1 MTALRDDPPAVSNT
15 PVAERVL
22 FNHLRALG
30 LALALLCTALPC
42 HASRWIEIGNAGV
55 STDKVLLDADSIEKL
70 DNFRLANVMTL
81 SSAPQTNVN
90 NITYDR
96 RVRKVAFNC
105 GDRTL
110 QSVQVIAYLGEKRV
124 GASPENTNWRTS
136 MKPVGADAMNNRAL
150 SMVCAAA
157 VSGAAPVAEKPKS
170 VSGSGIVVDGVGD
183 ILTAS
188 HVVSHCK
195 SVTVKTATSKLFDAS
210 VFGVDPK
217 NDLAI
222 LKIAYDA
229 PLGEPARFR
238 MQSQPA
244 RLGETIGVIGYP
256 LAGILSSEPKATFG
270 QVNSVAGINNDYTLL
285 QISAPVQPGSSGGPV
300 LDESG
305 QVIGILVGT
314 APMAVLALT
323 GNVPQNV
330 NFAVRGEVAQIFMAA
345 RGIKVLTG
353 HRQQVQSTEAIAAQG
368 LKSTVLVQCLVE

>member
-1 MTALRDDPPAVSNT
+1 
-15 PVAERVL
+15 
-22 FNHLRALG
+22 
-30 LALALLCTALPC
+30 
-42 HASRWIEIGNAGV
+42 
-55 STDKVLLDADSIEKL
+55 
-70 DNFRLANVMTL
+70 
-81 SSAPQTNVN
+81 
-90 NITYDR
+90 
-96 RVRKVAFNC
+96 
-105 GDRTL
+105 
-110 QSVQVIAYLGEKRV
+110 
-124 GASPENTNWRTS
+124 
-136 MKPVGADAMNNRAL
+136 MNNRAL
-150 SMVCAAA
+150 TMVCAAT
-157 VSGAAPVAEKPKS
+157 VSGTAPVAEKPKS